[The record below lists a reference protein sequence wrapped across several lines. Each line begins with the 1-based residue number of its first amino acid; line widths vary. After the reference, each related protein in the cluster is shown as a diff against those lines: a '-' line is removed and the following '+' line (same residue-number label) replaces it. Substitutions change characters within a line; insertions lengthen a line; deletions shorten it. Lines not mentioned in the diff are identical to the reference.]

1 MVKAEWVSY
10 IQLNMTR
17 EAKIQSCCNCEL
29 QFHYPKNLDLD
40 NPLEFKLCLK
50 NSSNDDTNYSN
61 NSNNSNNSYGENI
74 KTDLPIVLDDFS
86 GLADCSKNFT
96 SFLTVARKFR

>member
-29 QFHYPKNLDLD
+29 QFHYPKTLDLD
-40 NPLEFKLCLK
+40 
-50 NSSNDDTNYSN
+50 
-61 NSNNSNNSYGENI
+61 NSYGENI